1 MSGKRRRPLK
11 RDGNEAALVKAAR
24 QFGASWMSLNVTDGP
39 DGVLGYQ
46 GCDRL
51 VHVKQPGKKL
61 TKIQQDYAATWR
73 GRTFTCVST
82 VEDMVALLMGMG
94 NIE

>member
-11 RDGNEAALVKAAR
+11 RDGNEKPLVEAAR
-24 QFGASWMSLNVTDGP
+24 KFGASWMPLNVTDGP

-46 GCDRL
+46 GVDRL

-61 TKIQQDYAATWR
+61 TQVQQEYQATWR

-82 VEDMVALLMGMG
+82 VEDMVALLMSMG
-94 NIE
+94 GDK